1 VQKNKII
8 FIGGV
13 PGVGKTSISGMI
25 ARRFDIDI
33 MLSTDYLREFV
44 RPLVKDENARDILS
58 VSVYE
63 AWKKFGEKSD
73 ENIIKGYLK
82 QSDYICNGISAVID
96 RAVKN
101 GENLIVESL
110 YFNEPLAETIKQKGV
125 CAAYIH
131 ISDFQTHTNRLNE
144 RQIYTHFNSPGQRL
158 SAQLDVY
165 GTIMRYSAD
174 LAKKN
179 GIETFDNL
187 DFQETAKKVIGLV
200 GRFYGN
206 YKI

>member
-1 VQKNKII
+1 
-8 FIGGV
+8 
-13 PGVGKTSISGMI
+13 M
-25 ARRFDIDI
+25 
-33 MLSTDYLREFV
+33 
-44 RPLVKDENARDILS
+44 
-58 VSVYE
+58 
-63 AWKKFGEKSD
+63 
-73 ENIIKGYLK
+73 
-82 QSDYICNGISAVID
+82 ID

-101 GENLIVESL
+101 GENLIIESL
-110 YFNEPLAETIKQKGV
+110 YFNEQLAEEIKQKGA
-125 CAAYIH
+125 CAAYIY
-131 ISDFQTHTNRLNE
+131 ISDFATHTKRLNE
-144 RQIYTHFNSPGQRL
+144 RQVYTHFNSPGQRL

-165 GTIMRYSAD
+165 GTIMSYSAD

>member
-1 VQKNKII
+1 MQKNKII